1 MAEAAPHHLE
11 LIYQLLVQ
19 GTHFWV
25 HQLLVHSQ
33 TDSQDV
39 NLCENQFLKTSADEM
54 KNPVS
59 MRKNE
64 DEVVAHVGLQTNP
77 SFGKLNARVSPAL
90 LLPASCQQMFFYWI
104 EII

>member
-39 NLCENQFLKTSADEM
+39 NLCENQFLKNIS
-54 KNPVS
+54 
-59 MRKNE
+59 
-64 DEVVAHVGLQTNP
+64 G
-77 SFGKLNARVSPAL
+77 
-90 LLPASCQQMFFYWI
+90 
-104 EII
+104 